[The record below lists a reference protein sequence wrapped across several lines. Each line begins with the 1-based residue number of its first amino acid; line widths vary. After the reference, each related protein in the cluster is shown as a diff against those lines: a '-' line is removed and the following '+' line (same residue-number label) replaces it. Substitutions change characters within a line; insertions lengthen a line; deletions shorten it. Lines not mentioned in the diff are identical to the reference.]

1 MNFVYLAI
9 LTWFVAS
16 LIMPQRAGG
25 AVRAA
30 EQSAPVRV
38 VPLVCICAGLCV
50 LLELGIAVQLHAA
63 ALFPFAPQ
71 AGAVPIVMLD
81 DTGAGDAPTSNAELV
96 ISLAE
101 SAGLFAL
108 YRTLRR
114 GRPTRAAVAILGV
127 AFAVLV
133 TVAVASPVANSS
145 DLYGYVGFASQP
157 GTAYAPVA
165 LPFAGDHAPINAMF
179 GLPRP
184 AAWYGPL
191 WIGTTHVL
199 LLPFATLATQLHVL
213 RLLEVVALV
222 ACLVALARLGT
233 RLEVLALLALNPAV
247 FGVWVVD
254 GHNDLFGIAFVV
266 AALACRRFP
275 VLRAS
280 LVAAAGLVK
289 LPLVLIGAVAFLD
302 ERSVL
307 RRTAFAGA
315 SVAVCL
321 ALSYA
326 FGGAHYLAH
335 LFSVSGRR
343 HDGAEGYLHAASAS
357 AALAALAAALF
368 GRRLTLG
375 ATWLWRALAAFPA
388 PWYAIWGLPYA
399 LASGGAALLLIAE
412 PIDSYLFSWN
422 YATTGPEYV
431 LKFAVLIG
439 PVSYAILRRIEVAK
453 SSGTGPGAGLRRA
466 PGELQTTA

>member
-1 MNFVYLAI
+1 MNFAYLAI
-9 LTWFVAS
+9 LAWFVAS
-16 LIMPQRAGG
+16 LIMPQRSGVPGRAGERF
-25 AVRAA
+25 V
-30 EQSAPVRV
+30 PVRV
-38 VPLVCICAGLCV
+38 VPLVCICAGLCA
-50 LLELGIAVQLHAA
+50 LMGLGIAVQLHAA

-81 DTGAGDAPTSNAELV
+81 DTGAGDAPTSNAELF
-96 ISLAE
+96 ISVAE
-101 SAGLFAL
+101 SACLFAL
-108 YRTLRR
+108 YRMLRR

-127 AFAVLV
+127 AFVVLV

-145 DLYGYVGFASQP
+145 DLYGYVGFALHP
-157 GTAYAPVA
+157 GSAYAPVA
-165 LPFAGDHAPINAMF
+165 IPFTGDHAPINAMF
-179 GLPRP
+179 GVPRP

-191 WIGTTHVL
+191 WIGATHVL
-199 LLPFATLATQLHVL
+199 LLPFAALATQLHVL
-213 RLLEVVALV
+213 RLLEVAALI
-222 ACLVALARLGT
+222 ACLVALARFGT
-233 RLEVLALLALNPAV
+233 RLEVLALLAVNPAV

-275 VLRAS
+275 VLRAV
-280 LVAAAGLVK
+280 LVVAAGLVK
-289 LPLVLIGAVAFLD
+289 LPLVLVGAVAFLD

-315 SVAVCL
+315 SVAACL

-335 LFSVSGRR
+335 LFNVSGRR
-343 HDGAEGYLHAASAS
+343 HDGAEGYLHAVSAF
-357 AALAALAAALF
+357 AAVAALAAAMF
-368 GRRLTLG
+368 WGRLALG
-375 ATWLWRALAAFPA
+375 ATWLWRALSAFPA

-422 YATTGPEYV
+422 YATTGPEYA

-439 PVSYAILRRIEVAK
+439 PVSYAILRRFEVAK
-453 SSGTGPGAGLRRA
+453 SSGTGPGAGRQRA
-466 PGELQTTA
+466 PGELRTTV

>member
-1 MNFVYLAI
+1 LAI

-16 LIMPQRAGG
+16 LIMPKRDSVRECAAERAA
-25 AVRAA
+25 AVRL
-30 EQSAPVRV
+30 
-38 VPLVCICAGLCV
+38 VPLVCICAALCA
-50 LLELGIAVQLHAA
+50 LLGLGIAVQLHAA

-81 DTGAGDAPTSNAELV
+81 DTGAGDAPTSNAELC
-96 ISLAE
+96 ISVAE
-101 SAGLFAL
+101 SACLFAL

-114 GRPTRAAVAILGV
+114 CRPTRAALAILGA

-133 TVAVASPVANSS
+133 AVAVASPVANSS
-145 DLYGYVGFASQP
+145 DLYGYVGFALQS

-165 LPFAGDHAPINAMF
+165 LPFTGDHAPINAMF

-199 LLPFATLATQLHVL
+199 LLPFAALATQLHVL
-213 RLLEVVALV
+213 RLLEVAALI
-222 ACLVALARLGT
+222 ACLVTLARLGT
-233 RLEVLALLALNPAV
+233 RLEVLALLAINPAL
-247 FGVWVVD
+247 FGVWIVD

-266 AALACRRFP
+266 VAVACRRFP
-275 VLRAS
+275 VMRAI

-289 LPLVLIGAVAFLD
+289 LPLVLIGAAAFLD

-307 RRTAFAGA
+307 RRIAFAGA
-315 SVAVCL
+315 AVAACL

-326 FGGAHYLAH
+326 FGGTHYLVH

-343 HDGAEGYLHAASAS
+343 HDGAEGYLHAASAC
-357 AALAALAAALF
+357 AAVAALAAALL

-375 ATWLWRALAAFPA
+375 ATWLWRALGAFPA

-399 LASGGAALLLIAE
+399 LASGGAALFLIAE

-422 YATTGPEYV
+422 YAATGPEYV

-439 PVSYAILRRIEVAK
+439 PVSYAILRRIAVTK
-453 SSGTGPGAGLRRA
+453 SSGPGAGVRRA
-466 PGELQTTA
+466 PGEIPNAA